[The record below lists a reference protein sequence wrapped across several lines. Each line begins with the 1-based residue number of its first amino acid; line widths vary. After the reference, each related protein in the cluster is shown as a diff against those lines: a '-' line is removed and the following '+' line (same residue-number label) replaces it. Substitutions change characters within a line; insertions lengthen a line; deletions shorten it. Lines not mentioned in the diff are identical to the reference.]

1 MADVVVSLAQV
12 HKRYGD
18 VEALRGV
25 DVEMGAGELVAL
37 LGPNGAGK
45 TTAIS
50 ILLGLRKPTSGTARL
65 FGLPPDERR
74 ARSRAG
80 IMLQESGVPTA
91 LKVREL
97 VDLFRGY
104 YPSPLSTE
112 TAIEMAGLEEKA
124 NARVGTLS
132 GGQHQRLY
140 FALAIAGNPDVLFL
154 DEPTVGLD
162 IDGRRRFMESIR
174 RFHREGKTVLLTTHY
189 LDEADELAER
199 IIVIDRGRI
208 IADASPREIKSRVA
222 GRRVS
227 FTSTGFDGAVLDGLP
242 VTSVERDGARTVI
255 LTNAAETVVRQVL
268 DRVPD
273 LEELEVVGA
282 DLEEAFVALTRDA
295 EGRA

>member
-1 MADVVVSLAQV
+1 VSLERV
-12 HKRYGD
+12 YKRYGD

-25 DVEMGAGELVAL
+25 DLQVGPGELVAL

-50 ILLGLRKPTSGTARL
+50 IVLGLRKPTAGTARL
-65 FGLPPDERR
+65 CGLPPDDRR

-104 YPSPLSTE
+104 YPKPLPSDR
-112 TAIEMAGLEEKA
+112 AIEMAGLEEKA
-124 NARVGTLS
+124 GARVGTLS
-132 GGQHQRLY
+132 GGQQQRLY
-140 FALAIAGNPDVLFL
+140 FALAIAGDPDVLFL

-162 IDGRRRFMESIR
+162 VEGRRRFLDSIR
-174 RFHREGKTVLLTTHY
+174 SFHRQGKTVLLTTHY

-199 IIVIDRGRI
+199 VVVIDRGRI

-222 GRRVS
+222 ARRVS
-227 FTSTGFDGAVLDGLP
+227 FTSPAFDASALDGVP
-242 VTSVERDGARTVI
+242 VTSVERDGRRTVI
-255 LTNAAETVVRQVL
+255 LTNSAEPVVRRVL
-268 DRVPD
+268 ERVD
-273 LEELEVVGA
+273 GLEDLEVVGA
-282 DLEEAFVALTRDA
+282 NLEEAFVALTHEA
-295 EGRA
+295 EASA